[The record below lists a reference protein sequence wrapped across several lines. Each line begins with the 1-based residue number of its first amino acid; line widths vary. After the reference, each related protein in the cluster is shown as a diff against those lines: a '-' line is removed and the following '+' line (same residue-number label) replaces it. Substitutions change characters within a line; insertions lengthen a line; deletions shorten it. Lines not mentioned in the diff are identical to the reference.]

1 VAKKKSAAP
10 AENGD
15 ALFIDTTDDE
25 TAMQVI
31 RASVLG
37 LWDAVDNLSRIRPR
51 RADAYYVTI
60 FGSARIRPNMTQ
72 YKEVRRLARE
82 LAEMGCRIVTGGGPG
97 LMQAANEGAREAN
110 PDDPEASVGV
120 RIDLAHEQQTNAFVG
135 QAYRHRTFFSRLHNF
150 VWMSN
155 AFVVVPG
162 GIGTLLELTMIWQL
176 LQVQKL
182 YNTPLIAVGAMWK
195 DLQVWATEHMTAGR
209 PHLADPVDM
218 TIPVCVET
226 VDEALALVRNH
237 HLFWLHG
244 APSPPR
250 RPRV

>member
-1 VAKKKSAAP
+1 MPAKKSP
-10 AENGD
+10 AEIGD
-15 ALFIDTTDDE
+15 ALYIDTSDDE
-25 TAMQVI
+25 AAMQVI
-31 RASVLG
+31 RATVLS

-60 FGSARIRPNMTQ
+60 FGSARIRPNTTF
-72 YKEVRRLARE
+72 YREVRKLAQE
-82 LAEMGCRIVTGGGPG
+82 LAQLGCRIVTGGGPG
-97 LMQAANEGAREAN
+97 LMQAANAGAHDAN

-120 RIDLAHEQQTNAFVG
+120 RIDLAHEQRTNAFVG

-155 AFVVVPG
+155 AFIVVPG
-162 GIGTLLELTMIWQL
+162 GIGTLLELSMIWQL

-182 YNTPLIAVGAMWK
+182 YNTPLIAVGSMWK
-195 DLQVWATEHMTAGR
+195 DLQDWATSHMVDAKL
-209 PHLADPVDM
+209 HLADRVDM
-218 TIPVCVET
+218 TIPVCVDT
-226 VDEALALVRNH
+226 MDEALELIRNH
-237 HLFWLHG
+237 HRFWKHG